1 MMVNNMN
8 KIIRIDEDELRG
20 LLKEITIKSRHQTGG
35 CNNCTHYNNNVRAKC
50 QWCNRTFNHTNKLK
64 KIDIGKFIAKV
75 QNDSAERTK
84 LASKKYSTLEEIAKP
99 YIDMGLAEP
108 FAFALAE
115 KPALKKDIMA
125 LWESKWWKQ
134 YEATDILICSVLDG
148 TITEDEGKWLNS
160 VRSDHDDLAIAC
172 IKGKCTIEWAE
183 ALLNSG
189 FNGQAKAVT
198 ACLAGGMPDVIAQIG
213 GFDVNESIIPPPIK
227 EVKLKKKK
235 NQSKNGDS
243 ENLSHL
249 GLKTSRHWKEYAGK
263 INLTGR
269 SGMRIEILI
278 ENIKKAHKVFETHF
292 IEEELLI
299 PITKNEQMDL
309 LNKAGLNCSKSWS
322 LKFRE
327 DMIRQ
332 TVVAFQIDAT
342 DIYV

>member
-1 MMVNNMN
+1 MVNNMN

-35 CNNCTHYNNNVRAKC
+35 CSNCTHSNNNIRANC
-50 QWCNRTFNHTNKLK
+50 HWCNRTFNHTNKLK
-64 KIDIGKFIAKV
+64 KTDIEKFIAKV
-75 QNDSAERTK
+75 QNDSTERTE

-99 YIDMGLAEP
+99 YIEMGLAES

-125 LWESKWWKQ
+125 LWFSKWWQQ
-134 YEATDILICSVLDG
+134 YDATDILICSVLDG

-172 IKGKCTIEWAE
+172 IQGKCTIEWAE

-213 GFDVNESIIPPPIK
+213 GFDVDESIIPPPIK

-235 NQSKNGDS
+235 NKSKNGDH

-292 IEEELLI
+292 IEEELLM

-309 LNKAGLNCSKSWS
+309 LNKAGLSCGKGWS

>member
-1 MMVNNMN
+1 MVNNMN
-8 KIIRIDEDELRG
+8 EIIRIDEDEIRG
-20 LLKEITIKSRHQTGG
+20 LLKEITIKSRYQAAG
-35 CNNCTHYNNNVRAKC
+35 CEDCSHHNNNVRASC
-50 QWCNRTFNHTNKLK
+50 IWCGRTFNHTKKLK
-64 KIDIGKFIAKV
+64 KTDIGKFMAKI

-99 YIDMGLAEP
+99 YINMGLAEP

-125 LWESKWWKQ
+125 LWESEWWKQ

-213 GFDVNESIIPPPIK
+213 GFNVDDSIIPPPVK
-227 EVKLKKKK
+227 VVKLKKKTKKTPGK
-235 NQSKNGDS
+235 NNGLPANSTPEWRAMAKSIELPGRSKMSIDVLVKNVKYAYDVFFEHFEI
-243 ENLSHL
+243 ENKPSPTTKNDQVRLL
-249 GLKTSRHWKEYAGK
+249 KMAGLKA
-263 INLTGR
+263 
-269 SGMRIEILI
+269 
-278 ENIKKAHKVFETHF
+278 
-292 IEEELLI
+292 
-299 PITKNEQMDL
+299 PI
-309 LNKAGLNCSKSWS
+309 SWS
-322 LKFRE
+322 DQQRGTLIVR
-327 DMIRQ
+327 ICN
-332 TVVAFQIDAT
+332 
-342 DIYV
+342 YVRINTPNN

>member
-8 KIIRIDEDELRG
+8 KIIRIDEDDLRG
-20 LLKEITIKSRHQTGG
+20 LLKEITIKSRHQTRG
-35 CNNCTHYNNNVRAKC
+35 CNNCNHQHNNARPSCHWC
-50 QWCNRTFNHTNKLK
+50 QRTFNHTNKLK
-64 KIDIGKFIAKV
+64 KTDIGKFIAKV

-99 YIDMGLAEP
+99 YIEMGLAES

-125 LWESKWWKQ
+125 LWFSKWWQQ
-134 YEATDILICSVLDG
+134 YDATDILICSVLDG

-213 GFDVNESIIPPPIK
+213 GFDVDESIIPPPVK
-227 EVKLKKKK
+227 EVILKKKRK
-235 NQSKNGDS
+235 QSENHDS

-249 GLKTSRHWKEYAGK
+249 GLKSSQHWKEYAGK

-269 SGMRIEILI
+269 SNMRIEILI
-278 ENIKKAHKVFETHF
+278 ENIKKAYNVFETHF
-292 IEEELLI
+292 VEEELPL
-299 PITKNEQMDL
+299 PITKNEQTDL
-309 LNKAGLNCSKSWS
+309 LEKAGLKSSNGWS
-322 LKFRE
+322 LEFRK

-332 TVVAFQIDAT
+332 TVMAFQIDAT
-342 DIYV
+342 DI